1 MNHYFDTF
9 YDFLDRIG
17 YLHPIHP
24 AMVHMPIGLVV
35 GATAFIG
42 IAAFTRLRHFRMSG
56 HHALTLAL
64 IFWFPSV
71 LFGIMDWQRYLGGAW
86 LFAIKIKLALA
97 AALFVLLVT
106 GILLGYLGKTGL
118 GVMAAIYGL
127 CFATVVMLGYYG
139 GGLVYTGLAPA
150 GPTTYK
156 AGQKLFDNNC
166 TGCHAHGG
174 NVIAPNLPLA
184 LAPQLVKFEEF
195 ESFIRD
201 PHMPDGTAGAMPTF
215 PKPKISDEEAKA
227 LYDYVVHVIANPSGR
242 DHVPPRSQKKGVN

>member
-1 MNHYFDTF
+1 MNRYTDKF
-9 YDFLDRIG
+9 YDYLDQIG

-35 GATAFIG
+35 GAAAFIG
-42 IAAFTRLRHFRMSG
+42 IAAFTRRRHFRISG

-64 IFWFPSV
+64 IFWFPTV

-86 LFAIKIKLALA
+86 LFAIKMKLLFA
-97 AALFVLLVT
+97 AVLFVLLASGV
-106 GILLGYLGKTGL
+106 LLGYLGKATL

-127 CFATVVMLGYYG
+127 CFVIVVVLGYFG

-150 GPTTYK
+150 GPTTYQ
-156 AGQKLFDNNC
+156 AGEKIFNNNC

-184 LAPQLVKFEEF
+184 IAPQLVKFEEF
-195 ESFIRD
+195 ESFIRA
-201 PHMPDGTAGAMPTF
+201 PHMPDGTVGAMPAF
-215 PKPKISDEEAKA
+215 PKSKISDQEAKA
-227 LYDYVVHVIANPSGR
+227 LYDYVAHVIANPSDR
-242 DHVPPRSQKKGVN
+242 NQLPPLSRKKEGN